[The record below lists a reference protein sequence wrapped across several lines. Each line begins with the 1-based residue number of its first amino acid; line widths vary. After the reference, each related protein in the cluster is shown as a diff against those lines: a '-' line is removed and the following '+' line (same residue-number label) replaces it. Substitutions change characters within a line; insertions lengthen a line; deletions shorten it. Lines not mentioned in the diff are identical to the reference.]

1 MDEQTAS
8 SVRKAEAPA
17 TLVLTRA
24 DIVELMR
31 LGDYRAAAVDAF
43 KAMAEGRALSPPPLH
58 IAADGGGF
66 HAKGAHLRTHHGD
79 YVALKLNGNFPRNPQ
94 QTGLPTIQGAIL
106 LSDAANGALLAVMD
120 SIEVTL
126 RRTAAAT
133 ALAARFLARPD
144 ARTITICGC
153 GDQGRAQLAAL
164 ADELEL
170 THVFAWDI
178 DAVAARNFVGEM
190 SPKFRFHVER
200 AENLADATRRSD
212 VIVCCT
218 TGRAP
223 FLDVDHV
230 RPGAFVAAVGADS
243 HDKSELTPQLMARGK
258 LVVDVLEQCRSIGD
272 LHHAIAA
279 GAMAPEDVVATLAE
293 LAAGQKPG
301 RTTDDEI
308 TIFDST
314 GTAVQDAA
322 AAIRIYE
329 RAKATRLGLVCHFG
343 ELPARRQECP
353 H

>member
-1 MDEQTAS
+1 MDEQIAP
-8 SVRKAEAPA
+8 SVRKAEAPP

-24 DIVELMR
+24 DIAELMT
-31 LGDYRAAAVDAF
+31 LGDYRAAADEAF

-58 IAADGGGF
+58 IPAADGGGF
-66 HAKGAHLRTHHGD
+66 HAKGARLRTHRGD
-79 YVALKLNGNFPRNPQ
+79 YVAVKLNGNFPRNPQ

-106 LSDAANGALLAVMD
+106 LCDAANGALRAVMD

-133 ALAARFLARPD
+133 ALAARHLARPN
-144 ARTITICGC
+144 ATTIAICGC
-153 GDQGRAQLAAL
+153 GEQGRAQLAAL
-164 ADELEL
+164 ADELKL
-170 THVFAWDI
+170 THAFAWDI
-178 DAVAARNFVGEM
+178 DAVAAKDLVEEM
-190 SPKFRFHVER
+190 SPKLRFRIER

-212 VIVCCT
+212 VIVSCT
-218 TGRAP
+218 TARAP
-223 FLDVDHV
+223 FLDLDHV
-230 RPGAFVAAVGADS
+230 RPGTFVAAVGADS
-243 HDKSELTPQLMARGK
+243 HDKSELAPQLMARGK
-258 LVVDVLEQCRSIGD
+258 VVVDVLEHCRSIGD

-279 GAMAPEDVVATLAE
+279 GVMAPEDVFATLAE

-329 RAKATRLGLVCHFG
+329 RAKARRIGLVRHFG
-343 ELPARRQECP
+343 ELPARR
-353 H
+353 